1 MIFSCQVP
9 PELKSSEHDSKSS
22 LKNSVLQ
29 CLIEVDELSRLL
41 DEEPSPVQ
49 DDDNVSL
56 GPIGDE
62 KRFKDTASQTQTGQ
76 ELIPR
81 EDNDVSLVDLNG
93 GQSTFLGGQLYQDPI
108 PENSQ
113 QSETTSGDGSQSHCP
128 TLKAPG
134 CALIESSLQTHE
146 ENFTQRAEDSD
157 ETCMGKL
164 LFESDRKSRRS
175 LMAEFQ
181 RSLNKRKSKFKES
194 SFNFEQNGDEVSI
207 DSNRPYTSCMFSLKE
222 SQKTNDGIV
231 DYIGIPHFQHQAK
244 EKNQSSKFYSERECD
259 SFEAI
264 EVAKIDEGAPT
275 VPKLIKDPESPAP
288 SISNTQHIT
297 SLKILSKSKRLKD
310 GDSSLKDEESRVIN
324 ENFKAIDESETT
336 GSQKYSVNY
345 LVLEDTDVVDGPLRS
360 CDFERESSNGQ
371 ERFGKHYLPS
381 SSRASPVMKPVCHDA
396 SFRYPYQDD
405 GTFSTLRLP
414 NVQAEERSRE
424 STHALDT
431 DCEAQ
436 RKQIDRD
443 WLSGAHFF
451 INSQDSSN
459 PEEQLKSKLLEN
471 EKNNSSERSLRND
484 FLIHSNHGIQDSDEN
499 ETNEIFRTKASE
511 IHVIGKSIG
520 AFDFSR
526 KTQENYME
534 DTTMACEPEPK
545 SEDILEAHQSHPPM
559 TSSDSFQAKRIQ
571 LSPFEEARRKTIPSF
586 SEGERRHKLED
597 TVKIKGNG
605 YFNLYPPLDLKKGT
619 VFSSFSDHV
628 SPDGPINGSFRKDQS
643 NSDATFILNATDK
656 VDGSCEL
663 ESDILN
669 GPEERVRPSLY
680 CSSGAIKDRQRR
692 IPNIMSYDKTSFT
705 SIYQGGDVIESDK
718 ASLGKIKDNF
728 DERIIA
734 NEPIPNCSEKISQGF
749 PSKAFSCKP
758 EDVLKEEAI
767 APVTY
772 NDHGGA
778 RPKRKLNDSRKGM
791 IIPTKTNSRSY
802 PIFVARHFNDD
813 RNPDFCINAGNCDHA
828 SVEGHQQDDHNQY
841 FLLSTDH
848 GSFSFGEKDA
858 SCEEGYTQSCH
869 VSDEGRISCSQRD
882 LFVTKNRFMPQSS
895 PLSQTE
901 RPSLSSRVCDE
912 DLSLLPS
919 RRYCVDEGD
928 PVIPEP
934 KSSFNS
940 PYSRDAVNSV
950 KSTMNKYDSSTKNI
964 DCGLAQISTSAEDEV
979 SLIEHSSGSLL
990 GSLQEIMAQ
999 TVQLVA
1005 SSVTPANK
1013 AQCTLQSVEKVG
1025 IQENARNFR
1034 EQEVSIPSPIN
1045 ESSNQEVFTQVNE
1058 STLGADREQ
1067 QSIAIPV
1074 QETPRPVC
1082 SHYQRRCLVRF
1093 PCCGKFFPCHRC
1105 HNESDCTEDQAR
1117 AINATHIRCTIC
1129 YNEQVVRF

>member
-9 PELKSSEHDSKSS
+9 PELKSSENDSKSS

-113 QSETTSGDGSQSHCP
+113 QLETTSGDGSQSHCP

-134 CALIESSLQTHE
+134 CALIESSLQTHG

-175 LMAEFQ
+175 FMAEFQ

-288 SISNTQHIT
+288 SISNTPHLT
-297 SLKILSKSKRLKD
+297 SLKILSKSRRLKD

-360 CDFERESSNGQ
+360 CDFERESSNEQ

-424 STHALDT
+424 STHALET

-436 RKQIDRD
+436 RKQIERD
-443 WLSGAHFF
+443 WLSGAHSF

-471 EKNNSSERSLRND
+471 EKNNSSERSLQND
-484 FLIHSNHGIQDSDEN
+484 FLIHSNHGIHDSDEN

-511 IHVIGKSIG
+511 IH
-520 AFDFSR
+520 
-526 KTQENYME
+526 
-534 DTTMACEPEPK
+534 
-545 SEDILEAHQSHPPM
+545 
-559 TSSDSFQAKRIQ
+559 
-571 LSPFEEARRKTIPSF
+571 
-586 SEGERRHKLED
+586 
-597 TVKIKGNG
+597 
-605 YFNLYPPLDLKKGT
+605 
-619 VFSSFSDHV
+619 
-628 SPDGPINGSFRKDQS
+628 
-643 NSDATFILNATDK
+643 
-656 VDGSCEL
+656 
-663 ESDILN
+663 
-669 GPEERVRPSLY
+669 
-680 CSSGAIKDRQRR
+680 
-692 IPNIMSYDKTSFT
+692 
-705 SIYQGGDVIESDK
+705 K
-718 ASLGKIKDNF
+718 ASLGRIKDNF

-802 PIFVARHFNDD
+802 PIFVARHINDD

-912 DLSLLPS
+912 NLSLLPS
-919 RRYCVDEGD
+919 RRYCVDEGN

-950 KSTMNKYDSSTKNI
+950 KSTMHKYDSSTKNI

-990 GSLQEIMAQ
+990 GSLQQIMAQ

-1013 AQCTLQSVEKVG
+1013 AQRRLQSVEKGG
-1025 IQENARNFR
+1025 IQENARDFR

-1067 QSIAIPV
+1067 QSIATPV

>member
-9 PELKSSEHDSKSS
+9 PELKSSENDSKSS

-62 KRFKDTASQTQTGQ
+62 KRFKDTASHTQTGQ

-134 CALIESSLQTHE
+134 CALIESSLQTHG

-288 SISNTQHIT
+288 SISNTQHLT

-324 ENFKAIDESETT
+324 ENFKTIDESVTT

-360 CDFERESSNGQ
+360 CDFERESSNEQ

-424 STHALDT
+424 STHALET

-436 RKQIDRD
+436 RKQTERD
-443 WLSGAHFF
+443 WLSGAHSF

-471 EKNNSSERSLRND
+471 EKNNSSERSLQND

-511 IHVIGKSIG
+511 IH
-520 AFDFSR
+520 
-526 KTQENYME
+526 
-534 DTTMACEPEPK
+534 
-545 SEDILEAHQSHPPM
+545 
-559 TSSDSFQAKRIQ
+559 
-571 LSPFEEARRKTIPSF
+571 
-586 SEGERRHKLED
+586 
-597 TVKIKGNG
+597 
-605 YFNLYPPLDLKKGT
+605 
-619 VFSSFSDHV
+619 
-628 SPDGPINGSFRKDQS
+628 
-643 NSDATFILNATDK
+643 
-656 VDGSCEL
+656 
-663 ESDILN
+663 
-669 GPEERVRPSLY
+669 
-680 CSSGAIKDRQRR
+680 
-692 IPNIMSYDKTSFT
+692 
-705 SIYQGGDVIESDK
+705 K
-718 ASLGKIKDNF
+718 ASLGRIKDNF

-802 PIFVARHFNDD
+802 PIFVARHINDD

-912 DLSLLPS
+912 NLSLLPS
-919 RRYCVDEGD
+919 RRYCVDEGN

-990 GSLQEIMAQ
+990 GSLQQIMAQ

-1067 QSIAIPV
+1067 QSIATPV

>member
-9 PELKSSEHDSKSS
+9 PELKSSENDSKSS

-113 QSETTSGDGSQSHCP
+113 QLETTSGDGSQSHCP

-134 CALIESSLQTHE
+134 CALIESSLQTHG

-175 LMAEFQ
+175 FMAEFQ

-288 SISNTQHIT
+288 SISNTPHLT
-297 SLKILSKSKRLKD
+297 SLKILSKSRRLKD

-360 CDFERESSNGQ
+360 CDFERESSNEQ

-424 STHALDT
+424 STHALET

-436 RKQIDRD
+436 RKQIERD
-443 WLSGAHFF
+443 WLSGAHSF

-471 EKNNSSERSLRND
+471 EKNNSSERSLQND
-484 FLIHSNHGIQDSDEN
+484 FLIHSNHGIHDSDEN

-511 IHVIGKSIG
+511 IH
-520 AFDFSR
+520 
-526 KTQENYME
+526 
-534 DTTMACEPEPK
+534 
-545 SEDILEAHQSHPPM
+545 
-559 TSSDSFQAKRIQ
+559 
-571 LSPFEEARRKTIPSF
+571 
-586 SEGERRHKLED
+586 
-597 TVKIKGNG
+597 
-605 YFNLYPPLDLKKGT
+605 
-619 VFSSFSDHV
+619 
-628 SPDGPINGSFRKDQS
+628 
-643 NSDATFILNATDK
+643 
-656 VDGSCEL
+656 
-663 ESDILN
+663 
-669 GPEERVRPSLY
+669 
-680 CSSGAIKDRQRR
+680 
-692 IPNIMSYDKTSFT
+692 
-705 SIYQGGDVIESDK
+705 K
-718 ASLGKIKDNF
+718 ASLGRIKDNF

-802 PIFVARHFNDD
+802 PIFVARHINDD

-912 DLSLLPS
+912 NLSLLPS
-919 RRYCVDEGD
+919 RRYCVDEGN

-950 KSTMNKYDSSTKNI
+950 KSTMHKYDSSTKNI

-990 GSLQEIMAQ
+990 GSLQQIMAQ

-1013 AQCTLQSVEKVG
+1013 AQRTLQSVEKVG

-1067 QSIAIPV
+1067 QSIATPV

>member
-9 PELKSSEHDSKSS
+9 PELKSSENDSKSS

-49 DDDNVSL
+49 DDDNESL

-113 QSETTSGDGSQSHCP
+113 QSETISGDGSQSHCP

-222 SQKTNDGIV
+222 SQKTNDSIV
-231 DYIGIPHFQHQAK
+231 DYIGNPHFQHQAK

-288 SISNTQHIT
+288 SISNTQHLT

-324 ENFKAIDESETT
+324 ENFKAIDESKTT

-436 RKQIDRD
+436 RKQIERD
-443 WLSGAHFF
+443 WLSGAHSF

-471 EKNNSSERSLRND
+471 EKNNSSERSLQND

-499 ETNEIFRTKASE
+499 ETKLKA
-511 IHVIGKSIG
+511 K
-520 AFDFSR
+520 
-526 KTQENYME
+526 
-534 DTTMACEPEPK
+534 
-545 SEDILEAHQSHPPM
+545 EA
-559 TSSDSFQAKRIQ
+559 
-571 LSPFEEARRKTIPSF
+571 
-586 SEGERRHKLED
+586 
-597 TVKIKGNG
+597 
-605 YFNLYPPLDLKKGT
+605 
-619 VFSSFSDHV
+619 
-628 SPDGPINGSFRKDQS
+628 
-643 NSDATFILNATDK
+643 
-656 VDGSCEL
+656 
-663 ESDILN
+663 
-669 GPEERVRPSLY
+669 
-680 CSSGAIKDRQRR
+680 
-692 IPNIMSYDKTSFT
+692 
-705 SIYQGGDVIESDK
+705 
-718 ASLGKIKDNF
+718 
-728 DERIIA
+728 
-734 NEPIPNCSEKISQGF
+734 IPNCSEKISQGF

-912 DLSLLPS
+912 DLSLLPP

-950 KSTMNKYDSSTKNI
+950 KSTMNKYDRSTKNT

-979 SLIEHSSGSLL
+979 SLIEHSSGFLL
-990 GSLQEIMAQ
+990 GSLQQIMAQ

-1034 EQEVSIPSPIN
+1034 ELEVSIPSPIN

-1067 QSIAIPV
+1067 QSIATPV

>member
-9 PELKSSEHDSKSS
+9 PELKSSENDSKSS

-108 PENSQ
+108 PENQQ

-134 CALIESSLQTHE
+134 CALIESSLQTHG

-157 ETCMGKL
+157 ETCIGKL

-288 SISNTQHIT
+288 SISNTQHLT

-360 CDFERESSNGQ
+360 CDFERESSNEQ

-424 STHALDT
+424 STHALET

-436 RKQIDRD
+436 RKQIERD
-443 WLSGAHFF
+443 WLSGAHSF

-459 PEEQLKSKLLEN
+459 PEEQLNSKLLEN
-471 EKNNSSERSLRND
+471 EKNNSSERSLQND

-511 IHVIGKSIG
+511 IH
-520 AFDFSR
+520 
-526 KTQENYME
+526 
-534 DTTMACEPEPK
+534 
-545 SEDILEAHQSHPPM
+545 
-559 TSSDSFQAKRIQ
+559 
-571 LSPFEEARRKTIPSF
+571 
-586 SEGERRHKLED
+586 
-597 TVKIKGNG
+597 
-605 YFNLYPPLDLKKGT
+605 
-619 VFSSFSDHV
+619 
-628 SPDGPINGSFRKDQS
+628 
-643 NSDATFILNATDK
+643 
-656 VDGSCEL
+656 
-663 ESDILN
+663 
-669 GPEERVRPSLY
+669 
-680 CSSGAIKDRQRR
+680 
-692 IPNIMSYDKTSFT
+692 
-705 SIYQGGDVIESDK
+705 K
-718 ASLGKIKDNF
+718 ASLGRIKDNF

-734 NEPIPNCSEKISQGF
+734 NEPILNCSEKISQGF

-767 APVTY
+767 APVTC

-802 PIFVARHFNDD
+802 PIFVARHINDD

-901 RPSLSSRVCDE
+901 RPSLSSRVSDE
-912 DLSLLPS
+912 NLSLLPS
-919 RRYCVDEGD
+919 RRYCVDEGN

-950 KSTMNKYDSSTKNI
+950 KSTMKKYDSSTKNI
-964 DCGLAQISTSAEDEV
+964 DCGLVQISTSAEDEV

-990 GSLQEIMAQ
+990 GSLQQIMAQ

-1013 AQCTLQSVEKVG
+1013 AQRRLQSVEKGG
-1025 IQENARNFR
+1025 IQENARDFR

-1067 QSIAIPV
+1067 QSIATPV

>member
-9 PELKSSEHDSKSS
+9 PELKSSENDSKSS

-108 PENSQ
+108 PENQQ

-134 CALIESSLQTHE
+134 CALIESSLQTHG

-288 SISNTQHIT
+288 SISNTPHLT

-360 CDFERESSNGQ
+360 CDFERESSNEQ

-424 STHALDT
+424 STHALET

-436 RKQIDRD
+436 RKQIERD
-443 WLSGAHFF
+443 WLSGAHSF

-471 EKNNSSERSLRND
+471 EKNNSSERSLQND

-511 IHVIGKSIG
+511 IH
-520 AFDFSR
+520 
-526 KTQENYME
+526 
-534 DTTMACEPEPK
+534 
-545 SEDILEAHQSHPPM
+545 
-559 TSSDSFQAKRIQ
+559 
-571 LSPFEEARRKTIPSF
+571 
-586 SEGERRHKLED
+586 
-597 TVKIKGNG
+597 
-605 YFNLYPPLDLKKGT
+605 
-619 VFSSFSDHV
+619 
-628 SPDGPINGSFRKDQS
+628 
-643 NSDATFILNATDK
+643 
-656 VDGSCEL
+656 
-663 ESDILN
+663 
-669 GPEERVRPSLY
+669 
-680 CSSGAIKDRQRR
+680 
-692 IPNIMSYDKTSFT
+692 
-705 SIYQGGDVIESDK
+705 K
-718 ASLGKIKDNF
+718 ASLGRIKDNF

-778 RPKRKLNDSRKGM
+778 RPKRKLYDSRKGM

-802 PIFVARHFNDD
+802 PIFVARHINDD

-912 DLSLLPS
+912 NLSLLPS
-919 RRYCVDEGD
+919 RRYCVDEGN

-990 GSLQEIMAQ
+990 GSLQQIMAQ

-1067 QSIAIPV
+1067 QSIATPV